1 LSHNPN
7 LSSQRRRDFLKLS
20 ALGTFF
26 STFLLSS
33 KTMAAEKAQASTAV
47 STSAASTTAT
57 PTGRVRKP
65 VVVSTWEHGMPANAA
80 AWQIL
85 STGGKAL
92 DAVEQ
97 GVWVPEAD
105 PNVRTVGLGGYPDA
119 SGEVTLDA
127 CIMDHQMNCG
137 SVAYLKRIKHPIS
150 VARKVMEQTSHVM
163 LVGEGAQQFAKAQ
176 GFIEENLLT
185 EQSKADW
192 LQWLQS
198 GAAKPQINLE
208 NHDTIGMLAL
218 DAHGNLAGACT
229 TSGAAYKLPGRVGDS
244 PIIGAGLYVD
254 NEVGAATATGQGELM
269 MKTVGCHLV
278 VELMRQGLSPTDACR
293 KAVERIAARL
303 PNFAQFQVGFLA
315 LSKTGDTGAFCIQPG
330 FNYALQYQGIST
342 LLDADNL
349 LQSATK
355 ASSS

>member
-1 LSHNPN
+1 MSN
-7 LSSQRRRDFLKLS
+7 RRDFLKLS
-20 ALGTFF
+20 AIGGLVSGL
-26 STFLLSS
+26 LLSG
-33 KTMAAEKAQASTAV
+33 KTLAA
-47 STSAASTTAT
+47 TAT
-57 PTGRVRKP
+57 GGKSAETAQKSMSKQPI
-65 VVVSTWEHGMPANAA
+65 VVSTWEHGMPANAA
-80 AWQIL
+80 AWQVL
-85 STGGKAL
+85 SSGGTAL

-97 GVWVPEAD
+97 GVRVPEAD

-176 GFIEENLLT
+176 GFVEENLLT

-192 LQWLQS
+192 QQWLKS
-198 GAAKPQINLE
+198 GAAKPQINVE

-218 DAHGNLAGACT
+218 DSHGNLAGACT

-278 VELMRQGLSPTDACR
+278 VELMRQGLSPKDACR

-303 PNFAQFQVGFLA
+303 PDFAKYQVGFLA
-315 LSKTGDTGAFCIQPG
+315 LSKTGDSGAFCIQPG
-330 FNYALQYQGIST
+330 FNYAVQAQGSAL

-349 LQSATK
+349 LNQPAGAK
-355 ASSS
+355 A

>member
-1 LSHNPN
+1 MK
-7 LSSQRRRDFLKLS
+7 QRRDFLKLTAVGGLIS
-20 ALGTFF
+20 A
-26 STFLLSS
+26 LLSS
-33 KTMAAEKAQASTAV
+33 KTLTAAVTQGENAGAGQPSEADKV
-47 STSAASTTAT
+47 L
-57 PTGRVRKP
+57 VKKP
-65 VVVSTWEHGMPANAA
+65 IVVSTWEHGMPANAA

-85 STGGKAL
+85 SSGGTAL

-97 GVWVPEAD
+97 GVRVPEAD
-105 PNVRTVGLGGYPDA
+105 PQVRTVGLGGYPDA

-137 SVAYLKRIKHPIS
+137 AVAYLKRIKHPIS
-150 VARKVMEQTSHVM
+150 VARKVMEHTSHVM

-176 GFIEENLLT
+176 GFVEENLLT

-192 LQWLQS
+192 QQWLQS
-198 GAAKPQINLE
+198 GAAKPQINIE

-218 DAHGNLAGACT
+218 DSHGNLAGACT

-278 VELMRQGLSPTDACR
+278 VELMRQGLSPKEACR

-303 PNFAQFQVGFLA
+303 PDFAKFQVGFLA
-315 LSKTGDTGAFCIQPG
+315 LSRTGESGAFCIQPG
-330 FNYALQYQGIST
+330 FNYAVQSQASAT

-349 LQSATK
+349 LNQQAGAK
-355 ASSS
+355 A

>member
-1 LSHNPN
+1 MKN
-7 LSSQRRRDFLKLS
+7 RRDFLKLS
-20 ALGTFF
+20 AIGGLISGLLVSGKTQAAAATDGKSVVAGQQQGSGTA
-26 STFLLSS
+26 
-33 KTMAAEKAQASTAV
+33 MV
-47 STSAASTTAT
+47 N
-57 PTGRVRKP
+57 KP
-65 VVVSTWEHGMPANAA
+65 IVVSTWEHGMPANAA

-85 STGGKAL
+85 SSGGTAL

-97 GVWVPEAD
+97 GVRVPEAD

-137 SVAYLKRIKHPIS
+137 AVAYLKRIKHPIS
-150 VARKVMEQTSHVM
+150 VARKVMEHTSHVM

-176 GFIEENLLT
+176 GFVEENLLT

-192 LQWLQS
+192 QQWLQS
-198 GAAKPQINLE
+198 GAAKPQINIE

-218 DAHGNLAGACT
+218 DSHGNLAGACT

-278 VELMRQGLSPTDACR
+278 VELMRQGLSPKDACR

-303 PNFAQFQVGFLA
+303 PDFAKFQVGFLA
-315 LSKTGDTGAFCIQPG
+315 LNKSGDSGAFCIQPG
-330 FNYALQYQGIST
+330 FNYAVQLQGSAT

-349 LQSATK
+349 LNQQTGAK
-355 ASSS
+355 A